1 MAAQYGRLEVCN
13 TLLKFN
19 ADANAV
25 DEVIALTS
33 DLNCLATDGLKAYY
47 EYVPGDMSSRL
58 FVFA

>member
-25 DEVIALTS
+25 DEVIVYTFE
-33 DLNCLATDGLKAYY
+33 LNYVATDGLKAHY
-47 EYVPGDMSSRL
+47 ENVPGDMSS
-58 FVFA
+58 